1 MRNAL
6 PVMARGRTAPASA
19 LGGSHNERGSEYRA
33 YVGALL
39 ASCVLR
45 EESLAAIQLTSSPGQ
60 AILLEAEGDRPVD
73 DLVIET
79 AEGHRTFFQAKAS
92 AGLTRGDTPFAKTL
106 IQFAKALDADL
117 GEEDRLV
124 LACGTATKPLRALGR
139 LLSRYQLTS
148 QGNPDPKE
156 ARALAAFREIVGA
169 VVPNT
174 DPERL
179 MERMVIWETDPSEGD
194 ARLALES
201 RLEPQV
207 AAAGKGGRAAR
218 ELANTVR
225 KLARMR
231 GGLDAL
237 GLVGELRRR
246 EVPLSPGGPPSSPV
260 QQGIALSRHRGR
272 IRRQG
277 ETLRLLGVSGR
288 LADIPF
294 EVADA
299 QIEVKVPED
308 DDSRFGHDPVLALRR
323 RGRALLIGRPGGGK
337 STALRSIGAH
347 WAARAD
353 WPIPISVHLHRLAD
367 NQSGFTAALLEAATD
382 ELAGSERIALKE
394 ALEHELAR
402 GRCLLLLDGL
412 DEVRRGR
419 KIFAADL
426 SAWLKNHL
434 HPDVEILLASRPV
447 ALADAATT
455 GLPSLELLEPE
466 SPGKTAAAI
475 LRAAA
480 TEEIEEEQRDA
491 WIAQRQDWL
500 AAVFKRNRELS
511 TTPLMVVLLAL
522 AAARSQNVTDLP
534 SRRAQVLKQS
544 VEDALREW
552 ELEARRKGRVAI
564 GSLTGESAAAA
575 LRGSFCL
582 LGERAIGDSP
592 PTRTEVEAEL
602 STWLAEHFDLAPGNA
617 GAAASEAVTFW
628 EEAGLFAFD
637 QSLVANVRSLA
648 ELGSAWRAEKI
659 GPDQQR
665 QWVRT
670 VRSEEDLWPCLSLAA
685 GLSGEIAELWAAEL
699 ATGGCAA
706 ELAALLGAHRDG
718 VAFTPE
724 SMRSV
729 GTGLAASVLTNQD
742 EAEDTAWGLIGLP
755 LDKATR
761 EFLRPLLTQAVPAS
775 RKPVVEAWAILR
787 WDEQGAEADARLR
800 KFVSGPQP
808 PPPQKQEEEHSRRI
822 FLRLESDGHFDAA
835 FREGALRLAAGKR
848 SDAELVISRLDEVD
862 FELSPRLRAALKR
875 GGNEDLEVPERQISG
890 FKGFDWKP
898 GDFDAS
904 EQKMLGWVAEGAS
917 PAQLTWSE
925 RRRLTEI
932 VDLWES
938 FRANWISP
946 RWPLDRPALA
956 KAWINA
962 AVALGGFDAA
972 LLAAEADQILAE
984 LEKGDDV
991 TSMLFDGGEAREL
1004 ADWQAV
1010 KAPAETV
1017 RQLIDTIGK
1026 ASRQVTVAICG
1037 ALEKAPTELGVADL
1051 LAERVG
1057 QLRAWSHWFVA
1068 TTLLNISPDAQAIA
1082 RKWQASD
1089 DPLLRSPAAMW
1100 WVQSLIIDGMGE
1112 DEVLLA
1118 LGDTDD
1124 GVREWAVRMLPESW
1138 EVPPRI
1144 RRRLEEIANEP
1155 PSSWRCRWCGTDND
1169 SGEKSGCSKCHTT
1182 GPEPSRQ
1189 ARKLLEHL

>member
-1 MRNAL
+1 
-6 PVMARGRTAPASA
+6 
-19 LGGSHNERGSEYRA
+19 
-33 YVGALL
+33 
-39 ASCVLR
+39 
-45 EESLAAIQLTSSPGQ
+45 
-60 AILLEAEGDRPVD
+60 LLEAEGDRPVD
-73 DLVIET
+73 DLVVET
-79 AEGHRTFFQAKAS
+79 AEGHRAFFQAKAS

-106 IQFAKALDADL
+106 IQFAKALDGGL

-139 LLSRYQLTS
+139 LLSRYQLTT

-156 ARALAAFREIVGA
+156 ARALTDFREIVRA
-169 VVPNT
+169 VVPNA
-174 DPERL
+174 DLEHL

-201 RLEPQV
+201 RLESQV
-207 AAAGKGGRAAR
+207 AAAGKGGQAAS

-237 GLVGELRRR
+237 GLVGELRTK
-246 EVPLSPGGPPSSPV
+246 EVPLSSGGSPSSPV
-260 QQGIALSRHRGR
+260 RQGVALSRHRER
-272 IRRQG
+272 LRRQG

-308 DDSRFGHDPVLALRR
+308 EDSRFGHDPVLALRR

-367 NQSGFTAALLEAATD
+367 NQSGLTAALLEAATD
-382 ELAGSERIALKE
+382 ELAGSERIALRE

-419 KIFAADL
+419 KVFAADL
-426 SAWLKNHL
+426 SAWFKNL
-434 HPDVEILLASRPV
+434 HPGVEILLASRTV

-455 GLPSLELLEPE
+455 GFPSLELLEPE
-466 SPGKTAAAI
+466 SPEKTAAAI

-480 TEEIEEEQRDA
+480 TEEIDEERREA
-491 WIAQRQDWL
+491 WVAQRQEWL

-522 AAARSQNVTDLP
+522 AAVRSQNVTGLP

-544 VEDALREW
+544 VEDALRDW

-564 GSLTGESAAAA
+564 GPLTGERAAVA
-575 LRGSFCL
+575 LGDSFCL
-582 LGERAIGDSP
+582 LGERAIGESP

-602 STWLAEHFDLAPGNA
+602 SAWLAEHFDLAPGNA
-617 GAAASEAVTFW
+617 GAAACEAITFW

-648 ELGSAWRAEKI
+648 ELGSAWRAAKSD
-659 GPDQQR
+659 PDQQQ
-665 QWVRT
+665 QWVT
-670 VRSEEDLWPCLSLAA
+670 MVRGEKDLWPCLSLAA
-685 GLSGEIAELWAAEL
+685 GLSGEIAEFWAEGL

-706 ELAALLGAHRDG
+706 ELSALLGAHRDG
-718 VAFTPE
+718 VTFTPE
-724 SMRSV
+724 SMRAV
-729 GTGLAASVLTNQD
+729 GTGLAASALTNQD

-755 LDKATR
+755 LDEATR
-761 EFLRPLLTQAVPAS
+761 EFLRPLLAQAVPAP
-775 RKPVVEAWAILR
+775 RKPVVEAWAIVH
-787 WDEQGAEADARLR
+787 WDQQGAEADARLR
-800 KFVSGPQP
+800 KLVCGPKP
-808 PPPQKQEEEHSRRI
+808 PPPQKQEEEQARRI

-835 FREGALRLAAGKR
+835 FREAALRLAAGKR
-848 SDAELVISRLDEVD
+848 SDAELVISSLDEVD
-862 FELSPRLRAALKR
+862 FELLPRLRAALKR
-875 GGNEDLEVPERQISG
+875 GGNDDLEVPERKISS
-890 FKGFDWKP
+890 FKGFGWEP

-917 PAQLTWSE
+917 PAQLTWSQ

-956 KAWINA
+956 KAWIEA

-1004 ADWQAV
+1004 ADWQTV

-1017 RQLIDTIGK
+1017 RQLIGTIGR
-1026 ASRQVTVAICG
+1026 ASRQVTAAICQ

-1057 QLRAWSHWFVA
+1057 QVRAWSHWLA
-1068 TTLLNISPDAQAIA
+1068 AITLLNISPDAEAIA

-1100 WVQSLIIDGMGE
+1100 WVQRLVIDGKGE

-1124 GVREWAVRMLPESW
+1124 GVRDLTVRMLPESW
-1138 EVPPRI
+1138 EFPPRI
-1144 RRRLEEIANEP
+1144 HERLGVIANEP
-1155 PSSWRCRWCGTDND
+1155 SSSWRCRWCGTDND
-1169 SGEKSGCSKCHTT
+1169 PSEESGCSKCHTT

-1189 ARKLLEHL
+1189 ARKLLDHL

>member
-1 MRNAL
+1 M
-6 PVMARGRTAPASA
+6 
-19 LGGSHNERGSEYRA
+19 
-33 YVGALL
+33 
-39 ASCVLR
+39 
-45 EESLAAIQLTSSPGQ
+45 
-60 AILLEAEGDRPVD
+60 LEAEGDRPVD
-73 DLVIET
+73 DLVVET
-79 AEGHRTFFQAKAS
+79 AEGHRAFFQAKTS

-106 IQFAKALDADL
+106 IQFAKALDAGL

-124 LACGTATKPLRALGR
+124 LVCGTATKPLQALGR
-139 LLSRYQLTS
+139 LLGRCQLTS
-148 QGNPDPKE
+148 QGNPDPRE
-156 ARALAAFREIVGA
+156 ARALADFREIVGA
-169 VVPNT
+169 VVPNA
-174 DPERL
+174 DPEHL
-179 MERMVIWETDPSEGD
+179 MERMVIWETDPSKGD

-207 AAAGKGGRAAR
+207 AAAGKGDRAAR
-218 ELANTVR
+218 ELASTVR

-246 EVPLSPGGPPSSPV
+246 EVPLSSGSPPSSPV
-260 QQGIALSRHRGR
+260 RQGIALSNHRER

-308 DDSRFGHDPVLALRR
+308 EDSRWGHDPVLALRR
-323 RGRALLIGRPGGGK
+323 RKRALLIGRPGGGK

-367 NQSGFTAALLEAATD
+367 SQSGLTAALLEAATD

-419 KIFAADL
+419 KAFAADL
-426 SAWLKNHL
+426 SAWFKNL

-455 GLPSLELLEPE
+455 ELPSLELLEPE
-466 SPGKTAAAI
+466 SPEKTAAAI

-480 TEEIEEEQRDA
+480 TDEIDEEQREA
-491 WIAQRQDWL
+491 WVAQRQGWL

-511 TTPLMVVLLAL
+511 TTPLIVVLLAL
-522 AAARSQNVTDLP
+522 AAVRSQNVTNLP

-544 VEDALREW
+544 IEDALRDW

-564 GSLTGESAAAA
+564 GPLTGERAAAA
-575 LRGSFCL
+575 LCDSFCL
-582 LGERAIGDSP
+582 LGERVVGESP
-592 PTRTEVEAEL
+592 PTRVEVEAEL
-602 STWLAEHFDLAPGNA
+602 SAWFARHFDLAAGNA
-617 GAAASEAVTFW
+617 GAAASEAITFW

-648 ELGSAWRAEKI
+648 ELGSAWRAAKS

-665 QWVRT
+665 QWVT
-670 VRSEEDLWPCLSLAA
+670 MVRSEEDLWPCLSLAA
-685 GLSGEIAELWAAEL
+685 GLSGEIAELWAEGL
-699 ATGGCAA
+699 ATNGRAA
-706 ELAALLGAHRDG
+706 ELSAFLGAHRDG
-718 VAFTPE
+718 VIFTPE
-724 SMRSV
+724 SMRAAS
-729 GTGLAASVLTNQD
+729 TGLAAGALTNQD
-742 EAEDTAWGLIGLP
+742 EAEDTAWALIGLP
-755 LDKATR
+755 LNEATR
-761 EFLRPLLTQAVPAS
+761 KSLRPLLTQAVPTP
-775 RKPVVEAWAILR
+775 RKLVVETWAIVR
-787 WDEQGAEADARLR
+787 WDEHGVEADARLR
-800 KFVSGPQP
+800 KLVSGPKP
-808 PPPQKQEEEHSRRI
+808 SPPQRQEEEQSRRI

-835 FREGALRLAAGKR
+835 FREAALRLAAGKR
-848 SDAELVISRLDEVD
+848 SDAELVISKLDEVD
-862 FELSPRLRAALKR
+862 FEFSRRLRGALKR
-875 GGNEDLEVPERQISG
+875 GGNDDLEVPGHQISG

-898 GDFDAS
+898 GDFEAS

-956 KAWINA
+956 KGWINA

-1004 ADWQAV
+1004 TDWQAV

-1017 RQLIDTIGK
+1017 RQLIGTIGR
-1026 ASRQVTVAICG
+1026 ASRQVTAAICE

-1100 WVQSLIIDGMGE
+1100 WVQHLVIDGMGE

-1124 GVREWAVRMLPESW
+1124 GVREWTVRMLPESW

-1155 PSSWRCRWCGTDND
+1155 PSSWCCRWCGTDNGP
-1169 SGEKSGCSKCHTT
+1169 GEESGCSKCHTT

-1189 ARKLLEHL
+1189 ARKLLENL

>member
-6 PVMARGRTAPASA
+6 GVVATGRTAPASA

-45 EESLAAIQLTSSPGQ
+45 EESLAAIHLTSISGK
-60 AILLEAEGDRPVD
+60 AVLLEAEGDRPVD
-73 DLVIET
+73 DLVVET
-79 AEGHRTFFQAKAS
+79 AEGHHTFFQAKAS

-106 IQFAKALDADL
+106 IQFAKALDAGL

-139 LLSRYQLTS
+139 LLSRYQLTT
-148 QGNPDPKE
+148 QGNPDSKE
-156 ARALAAFREIVGA
+156 ARALADFREIVRA
-169 VVPNT
+169 VVPNA

-207 AAAGKGGRAAR
+207 AAAGKGGQAAS

-237 GLVGELRRR
+237 GLVGELRTR
-246 EVPLSPGGPPSSPV
+246 EVPLSSGSPPSSPV
-260 QQGIALSRHRGR
+260 RQGIAISHHRER

-308 DDSRFGHDPVLALRR
+308 EDSRFGHDPVLALRR
-323 RGRALLIGRPGGGK
+323 RGRALLIGHPGGGK

-367 NQSGFTAALLEAATD
+367 NHSGLTAALLEAATD
-382 ELAGSERIALKE
+382 ELAGSERIALRE

-419 KIFAADL
+419 KVFAADL
-426 SAWLKNHL
+426 SAWFKNL

-455 GLPSLELLEPE
+455 GFPSLELLEPE
-466 SPGKTAAAI
+466 SPEKTAAAI

-480 TEEIEEEQRDA
+480 TEEIDEEQREA
-491 WIAQRQDWL
+491 WVAQRQEWL

-522 AAARSQNVTDLP
+522 AAVRSQNVTDLP

-544 VEDALREW
+544 IEDALRDW

-564 GSLTGESAAAA
+564 GPLTGERAAAA
-575 LRGSFCL
+575 LRDSFCL
-582 LGERAIGDSP
+582 LGERAIGESP

-602 STWLAEHFDLAPGNA
+602 SAWLAEHFDLGPGNA
-617 GAAASEAVTFW
+617 GAAASEAITFW
-628 EEAGLFAFD
+628 EEAGLFVFH

-648 ELGSAWRAEKI
+648 ELGSAWRAEKS

-665 QWVRT
+665 QWVT
-670 VRSEEDLWPCLSLAA
+670 MVRSEEDLWPCLSLAA
-685 GLSGEIAELWAAEL
+685 GLSGEIAELWALGL
-699 ATGGCAA
+699 AKGGRAA

-718 VAFTPE
+718 VTFNPE
-724 SMRSV
+724 SIRVASA
-729 GTGLAASVLTNQD
+729 GLASSALTNQD

-755 LDKATR
+755 LDEATR
-761 EFLRPLLTQAVPAS
+761 ESLRPLLTHAVPAP
-775 RKPVVEAWAILR
+775 RKLVVETWAIVR
-787 WDEQGAEADARLR
+787 WDEQGAKADACLR
-800 KFVSGPQP
+800 NLVSGPKP
-808 PPPQKQEEEHSRRI
+808 PPPQKQEEKQSRRI

-835 FREGALRLAAGKR
+835 FREAALRLAAGKR
-848 SDAELVISRLDEVD
+848 SDAELVISKLDEVD
-862 FELSPRLRAALKR
+862 FEFSRRLRAALKR
-875 GGNEDLEVPERQISG
+875 GGNEDLEVPERQISA

-898 GDFDAS
+898 GDFDTS

-946 RWPLDRPALA
+946 RWPLDRAALA

-1004 ADWQAV
+1004 ADWQTV
-1010 KAPAETV
+1010 EAPAETV
-1017 RQLIDTIGK
+1017 RQLIGTIGR
-1026 ASRQVTVAICG
+1026 ASRQVTVAICE

-1051 LAERVG
+1051 LSERVG

-1068 TTLLNISPDAQAIA
+1068 ITLLNVAPDAQAIA

-1100 WVQSLIIDGMGE
+1100 WVQSLVIDGMGE
-1112 DEVLLA
+1112 DEVFLA

-1124 GVREWAVRMLPESW
+1124 GVRDLAVRMLPESW
-1138 EVPPRI
+1138 EFPPWI
-1144 RRRLEEIANEP
+1144 RSRLEEIANES

-1169 SGEKSGCSKCHTT
+1169 SGEESGCSKCHTT
-1182 GPEPSRQ
+1182 GPEPSHR
-1189 ARKLLEHL
+1189 ARKLLGHL